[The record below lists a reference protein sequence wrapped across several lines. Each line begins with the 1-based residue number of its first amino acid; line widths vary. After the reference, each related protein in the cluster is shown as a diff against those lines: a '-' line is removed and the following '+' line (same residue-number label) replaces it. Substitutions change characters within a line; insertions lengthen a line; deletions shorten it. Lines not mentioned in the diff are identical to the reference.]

1 MEKLKKYLE
10 NPLVLMGGI
19 GLIVFAYM
27 KWSESRTTP
36 LVANKVETPKEVDVV
51 KEEVKEDVKEEVKK
65 ESTSRFDGL
74 PKDFF
79 NDVKKMSGEELKHTI
94 KLNKGLAKR
103 KNLSEQEA
111 GQIKLMLDYLS
122 REYAKR

>member
-27 KWSESRTTP
+27 KWSESRNTP
-36 LVANKVETPKEVDVV
+36 LIANKVETPKEEDA
-51 KEEVKEDVKEEVKK
+51 KEEVKEDVKEEVKE

-94 KLNKGLAKR
+94 KLNKGLSKR
-103 KNLSEQEA
+103 KTLSEQEV

-122 REYAKR
+122 KEYAKR

>member
-1 MEKLKKYLE
+1 MEKFKKYLE

-27 KWSESRTTP
+27 KWSESRPTP
-36 LVANKVETPKEVDVV
+36 LIATKDETPKEV
-51 KEEVKEDVKEEVKK
+51 EEVEDVKEDVRKEVKE

-79 NDVKKMSGEELKHTI
+79 KDVKEMSKEELRHTI
-94 KLNKGLAKR
+94 KLNKGLSKR
-103 KNLSEQEA
+103 KTLSEQEA
-111 GQIKLMLDYLS
+111 GQIKLMLDYL
-122 REYAKR
+122 

>member
-1 MEKLKKYLE
+1 MEKFNKYLE

-27 KWSESRTTP
+27 KWSESRPTP
-36 LVANKVETPKEVDVV
+36 LIATKDETPKEV
-51 KEEVKEDVKEEVKK
+51 EEVEDVKEDVRKEVKE

-79 NDVKKMSGEELKHTI
+79 KDVKEMSKEELRHTI
-94 KLNKGLAKR
+94 KLNKGLSKR
-103 KNLSEQEA
+103 KTLSEQEA